1 MKTSKTAI
9 YNSIKTFNVEKIGFV
24 HQYNFTD
31 RRGRDWE
38 VESDP
43 ITKELSFYR
52 KGNYDS
58 RVIVENMSNKKDIS
72 KRISDFINSL

>member
-9 YNSIKTFNVEKIGFV
+9 YNSIKTFNVDKIGFV

-31 RRGRDWE
+31 KRDTDWE

-43 ITKELSFYR
+43 KTKELNFYR
-52 KGNYDS
+52 DGKFDS
-58 RVIVENMSNKKDIS
+58 RMVVQNMSNKKDIA
-72 KRISDFINSL
+72 KRISEFINSL